1 MVIECEYLT
10 AINCRKMHPC
20 HKLFALPIMDRPRDR
35 LYDSKKGDKKT
46 MRAALTLRKERAH
59 KNEAMLDAAFG
70 DPSFLP

>member
-1 MVIECEYLT
+1 
-10 AINCRKMHPC
+10 
-20 HKLFALPIMDRPRDR
+20 MDRPRDR